1 MWAIV
6 NERTDAA
13 YVVSNT
19 EKGAKAYAT
28 RNKYSVVCQVSKW
41 SMSCYDFKVKS
52 GKRWVDVGDQSP
64 QHDLKPCVK
73 TQ

>member
-1 MWAIV
+1 MWAII
-6 NERTDAA
+6 NEKTGAA

-19 EKGAKAYAT
+19 ERGAKNYAT
-28 RNKYSVVCQVSKW
+28 RQNYSVVCQVNRY

-52 GKRWVDVGDQSP
+52 GKRWADVGDWSP
-64 QHDLKPCVK
+64 HNDLKPCVK